1 MSSIRTPNFELE
13 YQRIAYWLRRQTRW
27 TKRLTSV
34 LAPLNPLEKK
44 RRLSEPSLKIA
55 LRFEPLGKHLQHNIV
70 QSQLRDNRQ
79 KFMYSL
85 RDRVLRGS
93 FGSPNQH
100 DVEWNRIGAYMKF
113 FPLSAYFATKF
124 LQVAIKLTSSLQFG
138 RKLDSFFEQMDCW
151 CKQDFLDSLKS
162 IPFTFDVI
170 EEVSEYSAAPVKFT
184 IQGIQ
189 GCSWQDVISEALC
202 LDLLEA
208 VEVLIDST
216 VEGELLLLDEETL
229 QEVVNVIE
237 FLIAHVDSHDSREL
251 DRFLKL
257 IVEERGILPTK
268 VFLNDVYR
276 VGSNYVHG
284 GGFADVWKG
293 EHEGENATEFIKEAL
308 LWRKLIHPNV
318 LPFLGICRD
327 EFAPQMALVSHWMEK
342 GSLVEYLTKSPSAD
356 CLKLALG
363 VARGLQY
370 LHGLTPRVIHGDLR
384 AANVL
389 IDENEEPR
397 ITDFGLARVVDS
409 QGTSIA
415 TSFKGRG
422 TLRWQA
428 PELLNASRFGQD
440 MNKLTTKT
448 DVYAFSCVYLEI
460 FTGKVPFSE
469 LRDGAVILEV
479 AVHDRRPPWPG
490 SSAVLKGLTDFV
502 WTTMNICWKTKP
514 ADRPEMPFVVSSLE
528 SAGLHAFITE
538 HISIS

>member
-1 MSSIRTPNFELE
+1 MGTPNFELE
-13 YQRIAYWLRRQTRW
+13 YQRIACWLRRQTRW
-27 TKRLTSV
+27 TKRLTGL

-44 RRLSEPSLKIA
+44 RRLSEPSFKIA
-55 LRFEPLGKHLQHNIV
+55 LRFEPPGKHLQHNIV

-79 KFMYSL
+79 KSMYSL

-93 FGSPNQH
+93 FRSPNQH
-100 DVEWNRIGAYMKF
+100 DVEWNKIRACIIF

-124 LQVAIKLTSSLQFG
+124 LQVAIKLTNNLQFG
-138 RKLDSFFEQMDCW
+138 RKLDSFLEQTDHW

-162 IPFTFDVI
+162 VPFTVEMI
-170 EEVSEYSAAPVKFT
+170 EEVLGYTATPVKFT

-189 GCSWQDVISEALC
+189 GCSWQEVVSEALY

-208 VEVLIDST
+208 VDVFVDST
-216 VEGELLLLDEETL
+216 VVRELLLLDDDML
-229 QEVVNVIE
+229 QEVVNVVE
-237 FLIAHVDSHDSREL
+237 FLIVHVDPCDSRKL

-257 IVEERGILPTK
+257 IVEKRGILPSK
-268 VFLNDVYR
+268 IFLNDVCR

-293 EHEGENATEFIKEAL
+293 DHEDKEKMQLEFIKEAL

-327 EFAPQMALVSHWMEK
+327 EFAPQIALVSHWMEK

-363 VARGLQY
+363 IARGLQY

-389 IDENEEPR
+389 IDENDEPR

-448 DVYAFSCVYLEI
+448 DVYAFSCVCLEI

-469 LRDGAVILEV
+469 LRDGAVIMEV
-479 AVHDRRPPWPG
+479 AVHDRRPAWPG
-490 SSAVLKGLTDFV
+490 SSAVIKGLTDFV
-502 WTTMNICWKTKP
+502 WAIMNICWKTKP
-514 ADRPEMPFVVSSLE
+514 ADRPEIPFVVSSLE
-528 SAGLHAFITE
+528 SAGLQA
-538 HISIS
+538 SIVDAH